1 MDGEEILFDG
11 AAMTWADPGGWVLS
25 SLSQKIDLAGGN
37 TYFPAS
43 STPPTAGK
51 VGDFWF
57 DTSAGVLKRWDGTAW
72 IGDGPDKTDQVVA
85 TMPAIDEIKVY
96 ANYQG
101 AVNGGQLP
109 RDRKSTRLNSS
120 H

>member
-1 MDGEEILFDG
+1 MYLGAGGPETFVMDGEEILFDG

-72 IGDGPDKTDQVVA
+72 IGDGP
-85 TMPAIDEIKVY
+85 E
-96 ANYQG
+96 
-101 AVNGGQLP
+101 
-109 RDRKSTRLNSS
+109 DRKSTRLNSS

>member
-1 MDGEEILFDG
+1 MRISDWSSDVCSSDLILFDG

-72 IGDGPDKTDQVVA
+72 IGD
-85 TMPAIDEIKVY
+85 EIGRESGRERVCQY
-96 ANYQG
+96 
-101 AVNGGQLP
+101 V
-109 RDRKSTRLNSS
+109 
-120 H
+120 

>member
-72 IGDGPDKTDQVVA
+72 IGDGPDKTDQFVA
-85 TMPAIDEIKVY
+85 PMPATDEIGRASGRESV
-96 ANYQG
+96 
-101 AVNGGQLP
+101 GQYV
-109 RDRKSTRLNSS
+109 
-120 H
+120 